1 MIKHN
6 SHVAAKPYAAEKDDY
21 LQPAVEAVILAHQ
34 QVLMS
39 SGEDLDDEQ
48 DDVNPF

>member
-6 SHVAAKPYAAEKDDY
+6 SQIAAKPYAGEKENY
-21 LQPAVEAVILAHQ
+21 LQPAVEAIFLAHQ

>member
-6 SHVAAKPYAAEKDDY
+6 SQIAAKSYASEKENY
-21 LQPAVEAVILAHQ
+21 LRPAVEAVILAHQ

-39 SGEDLDDEQ
+39 SGENQNATDE
-48 DDVNPF
+48 DWE